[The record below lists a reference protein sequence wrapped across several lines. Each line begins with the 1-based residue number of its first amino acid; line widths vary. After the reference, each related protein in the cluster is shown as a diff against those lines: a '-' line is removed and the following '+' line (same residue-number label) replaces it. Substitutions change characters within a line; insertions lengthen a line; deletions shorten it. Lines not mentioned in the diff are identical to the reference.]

1 MELMKASREW
11 ATRPADERFTN
22 LDDLYARVAD
32 MRNRA
37 NASVLSSRK
46 VQIAPHPDDPTYGV
60 MVDMGETQG
69 VLSHWSFGQM
79 AGLAGAGSATSY
91 LRTLPAPIVAD
102 CMNWGL
108 KIRREAADVQILV
121 HDYRDELGLPA
132 TLIDG
137 GSSPMGNR
145 VDALKVSA
153 ATGPNYGRIWN
164 EEVVR
169 SMRNMFGNGV
179 DGDWRVPGT
188 WGKPLDQ
195 ITKENTTI
203 FGSDRDIFV
212 FLADEQNKIDVP
224 NRRNGHTGAMSRGFF
239 CWNSEVGDGSLG
251 VAYFLFDYVCGNRIV
266 WGAREY
272 KELRIRHTA
281 KAPDRWAEEIEPV
294 LAEYRKG
301 SAKPIEETIKAAQ
314 EAKLEKDVEDFLKN
328 RFTRREI
335 TLIQDAHMAEEN
347 RPMET
352 IWDVTTGV
360 TAYAKSINNNDAR
373 VAVERKGGAIL
384 DLVAA

>member
-11 ATRPADERFTN
+11 ATRPSDERFTN
-22 LDDLYARVAD
+22 LDDLYTRVAD

-37 NASVLSSRK
+37 NSSVYSSRK
-46 VQIAPHPDDPTYGV
+46 VQIAPHPSDPTYGV
-60 MVDMGETQG
+60 MVDMGDTQG
-69 VLSHWSFGQM
+69 VLSHWSFGQI

-91 LRTLPAPIVAD
+91 LRTLPAPIVSD

-108 KIRREAADVQILV
+108 KIKREAEDVKLLV
-121 HDYRDELGLPA
+121 HDYRDSMQAGDADPTGMA
-132 TLIDG
+132 
-137 GSSPMGNR
+137 SM
-145 VDALKVSA
+145 VDSLKVSA

-169 SMRNMFGNGV
+169 SMRKMFGNGV
-179 DGDWRVPGT
+179 EGDWRVPGT

-195 ITKENTTI
+195 ITKDNTTI

-224 NRRNGHTGAMSRGFF
+224 NRRGGRTGDMSRGFF

-266 WGAREY
+266 WGARDY

-294 LAEYRKG
+294 LEEYRKG

-314 EAKLEKDVEDFLKN
+314 EAKLEKDVEEFLKN

-335 TLIQDAHMAEEN
+335 NLIQDAHMSEEN

-352 IWDVTTGV
+352 LWDVTTGV
-360 TAYAKSINNNDAR
+360 TAYAKSIGNNDAR